1 MPMRSIIAT
10 MFVLTAAPAFAQTE
24 TGTGG
29 GPTSTVTAPHTTSV
43 GQTKPPG
50 AAAGPGPAE
59 TREGRTER
67 MNKDDKIM
75 KGICIGCGTK

>member
-1 MPMRSIIAT
+1 MLTRSAFAT
-10 MFVLTAAPAFAQTE
+10 VLMFAVTPAFAQAE

-29 GPTSTVTAPHTTSV
+29 GPASTVTAPHTTSV

-50 AAAGPGPAE
+50 AAAGPGPS
-59 TREGRTER
+59 EGREARTEQMR
-67 MNKDDKIM
+67 KDDQIM